1 MGATINLDG
10 VDAWSAGAV
19 LPPGWHD
26 VRIET
31 AEDEESNGH
40 PVIALQMSAVG
51 GEHAGF
57 GVRDWIHVTAKSLGK
72 VRQFLEAA
80 KVEIPSGD
88 FELPTSKLVGRTTR
102 VLVAEEPKNSDP
114 TKMVSVVKAYVLAEG
129 KAPASSGAVPKADQD
144 IPF

>member
-26 VRIET
+26 VRIES
-31 AEDEESNGH
+31 AEDGESSGH

-51 GEHAGF
+51 GEHVGY
-57 GVRDWIHVTAKSLGK
+57 GIRDWVHVTPNTLGR

-80 KVEIPSGD
+80 RVEIPSGD
-88 FELPTSKLVGRTTR
+88 FELPTSKLRGCTVR
-102 VLVAEEPKNSDP
+102 VLVAEKPKRDDP
-114 TKMVSVVKAYVLAEG
+114 TRMQAEVKAYVPAEG
-129 KAPASSGAVPKADQD
+129 ATPASGGQAKSDQD